1 MRANDRQSKYT
12 CEHEINN
19 AFEHTSTLAFKPLST
34 HISYHSITL
43 GLKHNHQ
50 SMWVSKYPTTWT
62 FLVSKH
68 IDISSIKCIHLW
80 LKNKSYEG
88 VTLNLYVAFKNE
100 RIQAFDHDSKQS
112 CDH

>member
-1 MRANDRQSKYT
+1 MHVCGY
-12 CEHEINN
+12 
-19 AFEHTSTLAFKPLST
+19 HTSEYLS
-34 HISYHSITL
+34 
-43 GLKHNHQ
+43 KR
-50 SMWVSKYPTTWT
+50 
-62 FLVSKH
+62 
-68 IDISSIKCIHLW
+68 IDISSIHCVQMW